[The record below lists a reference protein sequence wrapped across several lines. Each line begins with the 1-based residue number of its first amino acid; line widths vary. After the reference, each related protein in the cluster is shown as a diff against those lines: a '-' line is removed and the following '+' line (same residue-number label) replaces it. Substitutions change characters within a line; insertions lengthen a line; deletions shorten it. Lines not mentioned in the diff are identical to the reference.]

1 MAKERL
7 PLLKFVWQH
16 KLPLSAVG
24 IGLAIAVNASGS
36 TEATTDRFIPPV
48 AAASTGTSG
57 GAGAADTTPSAS
69 PKVTEPPFNAAAG
82 RYNKAHLE
90 GAATCDLNLVRQG
103 GRLLV
108 DATVDPPSLHGVWM
122 SYEVTSQQGRLHGF
136 STGEDLA
143 VPDVDG
149 IMDGVMPYIHVVENI
164 PYGGKTQMAE
174 CSANIPDAQ

>member
-7 PLLKFVWQH
+7 PLLKLAWQY
-16 KLPLSAVG
+16 KIPLGA
-24 IGLAIAVNASGS
+24 IGLGIAIAMHASG

-48 AAASTGTSG
+48 ASSSTSTSG
-57 GAGAADTTPSAS
+57 GAGAADTAPSAS

-90 GAATCDLNLVRQG
+90 GAATCDLKLVRQG
-103 GRLLV
+103 GKLTV

-122 SYEVTSQQGRLHGF
+122 SYEVTSQEGRLHGF
-136 STGEDLA
+136 STGPDVT

-149 IMDGVMPYIHVVENI
+149 IMDGAMPYIHVEENY

-174 CSANIPDAQ
+174 CSAGIPDAQ